1 MEDIVRLSTIVQNP
15 APQACPG
22 CGHLLFFRLILE
34 VLDEMNLTDKAIQCN
49 GIGCTGVQR
58 PWMNHSNVPLLA
70 HGRAAAV
77 ATGVK
82 RTNPDKI
89 VYTFQGDGD
98 GEVIGLS
105 ESLGAAYRN
114 ENICVFVSLNLLYGL
129 TGGQMAWSTLEHQVT
144 TTTVNGRDPSTTG
157 HPFHMPE
164 LIAENFKDAAYVAR
178 GSVSSPANIRQL
190 KKMIRNAF
198 EAQLNGEG
206 YSIVE
211 NLSVCP
217 NNWHL
222 SPIESLAH
230 VNNVV
235 VKEFPL
241 GEFKKRKGTES

>member
-1 MEDIVRLSTIVQNP
+1 MDDLVRLSSLVHTR
-15 APQACPG
+15 AHQACPG
-22 CGHLLFFRLILE
+22 CGHLIFFRLIME
-34 VLDEMNLTDKAIQCN
+34 VLDEMGMTDRAVQCN

-82 RTNPDKI
+82 RSNPDLL

-98 GEVIGLS
+98 AEVIGLS
-105 ESLGAAYRN
+105 ETLGAAYRN

-129 TGGQMAWSTLEHQVT
+129 TGGQMAWSTLENQVT
-144 TTTVNGRDPSTTG
+144 ATTPTGRNVEETG
-157 HPFHMPE
+157 RPFHLPE
-164 LIAENFKDAAYVAR
+164 LIAGNFPDAAYVAR
-178 GSVSSPANIRQL
+178 GSINSPTHIRQL
-190 KKMIRNAF
+190 KNMIRNAF

-217 NNWHL
+217 NNWHM
-222 SPIESLAH
+222 SPLQCLDH
-230 VNNVV
+230 VENVV
-235 VKEFPL
+235 SKEFPL
-241 GEFKKRKGTES
+241 GEFKTRRGLVK